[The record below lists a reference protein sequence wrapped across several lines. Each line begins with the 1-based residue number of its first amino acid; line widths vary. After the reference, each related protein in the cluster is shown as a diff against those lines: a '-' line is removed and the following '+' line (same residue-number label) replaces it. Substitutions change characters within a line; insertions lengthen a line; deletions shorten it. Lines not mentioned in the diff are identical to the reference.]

1 MSSELY
7 SGFSDLARQA
17 MLQPQEALMEVKS
30 KKNKL
35 YIGIPKEV
43 SFQENRV
50 PLTPLSVALLINNGH
65 EVILQ
70 SNAGQAANFSDKDYS
85 DQGAQIVYDQ
95 QTVYTNAD
103 IIIKIAPPTLGDI
116 DLMKHHQ
123 ILISTLQ
130 MATLNPDCLHAL
142 MNKKVTALSFEHLRD
157 EGNSLSVVRA
167 MSEIVGATS
176 ILIAAEYLSNVFD
189 GKGLMLGG
197 ITGVPPT
204 EIVILGAGTVG
215 EYAARTAISLG
226 AEVKVFDPSIYKLRR
241 LQNNIGARVFTSVV
255 QPIVLEKAITTCDVA
270 IGAMRAEDG
279 RSPCIISESTVSRMK
294 RDSVIIDVSID
305 QGGCFET
312 SEVTNHTNPVFRKY
326 DVIHYCVPNIAS
338 RVARTATYALTN
350 IFAPILLD
358 IGEQGGIKNV
368 IWQKSG
374 VRNSVYIYQGNLTN
388 KHIGD
393 RFNIPCKDLD
403 LLIVSHR

>member
-1 MSSELY
+1 MSSGKY
-7 SGFSDLARQA
+7 SGFSDIAKQA
-17 MLQPQEALMEVKS
+17 MMQPQESMLEVKN

-43 SFQENRV
+43 TFQENRI
-50 PLTPLSVALLINNGH
+50 PLTPLSVALLVNNGH
-65 EVILQ
+65 EVILE
-70 SNAGQAANFSDKDYS
+70 SNAGKAANFKDNDYS
-85 DQGAQIVYDQ
+85 EQGARIVYDHKS
-95 QTVYTNAD
+95 VYESSD
-103 IIIKIAPPTLGDI
+103 IIMKVAPPTMAEI
-116 DLMKHHQ
+116 ELMKSHQ

-130 MATLNPDCLHAL
+130 ISTLSEDCLRAML
-142 MNKKVTALSFEHLRD
+142 NKKITALSYEHLQD
-157 EGNSLSVVRA
+157 EGGSLTVIRA

-176 ILIAAEYLSNVFD
+176 ILIAAEYLSNVFE

-226 AEVKVFDPSIYKLRR
+226 AQVKVFDPSIYKLRR
-241 LQNNIGARVFTSVV
+241 LQNNIGSRVFTSVV

-279 RSPCIISESTVSRMK
+279 RSPCIVTEETVSKMK
-294 RDSVIIDVSID
+294 PNSVIIDVSID

-312 SEVTNHTNPVFRKY
+312 SEVTNHTHPVFRKY

-350 IFAPILLD
+350 IFTPILLD

-368 IWQKSG
+368 IWRTPG
-374 VRNSVYIYQGNLTN
+374 VRSAVYLPGAINQ
-388 KHIGD
+388 
-393 RFNIPCKDLD
+393 
-403 LLIVSHR
+403 